1 MQRIIMFEKLDE
13 EDIIKIESLFMN
25 DDFKIEISKFSKS
38 LTIHGNN
45 DILAYVKRTLLTN
58 GFEII

>member
-1 MQRIIMFEKLDE
+1 MQRIIMFNHLND
-13 EDIIKIESLFMN
+13 EDIKKIESLFLN
-25 DDFKIEISKFSKS
+25 EDFSIEISKYSKS

-45 DILAYVKRTLLTN
+45 DVLAYVKRTLLNN

>member
-1 MQRIIMFEKLDE
+1 MQRIIMFEQLND
-13 EDIIKIESLFMN
+13 EDIQKIESLFLN
-25 DDFKIEISKFSKS
+25 EDFKIEISKYSKS

-45 DILAYVKRTLLTN
+45 DTLAYVKRTLLTN

>member
-1 MQRIIMFEKLDE
+1 MQRIIMFDHLND
-13 EDIIKIESLFMN
+13 EDIIKLESLFLN
-25 DDFKIEISKFSKS
+25 EDFKIEISKISKS

-45 DILAYVKRTLLTN
+45 DTLAYVKRTLLNN